1 MRSRLLI
8 LFILLA
14 NYLYAVDLQCLQGVW
29 EEVDMTP
36 DESMSSANELYLIVK
51 NRQML
56 YVWVEQGNVTH
67 VQLEYMCFIPD
78 EQQNKNVRYKDIKNN
93 ESGDVYLAKHP
104 LNDTAMINSECYQE
118 MMSCSEEDLYVSSAM
133 YGRGNL
139 NFALKES
146 IFYNDP
152 DFGYFVDCARI
163 KVDKA
168 YIYDS
173 TMHKTNEFLT
183 KKKECFVIESN
194 GKYVKMECRGK
205 SGKVIVGY
213 LRKKDI
219 VFDEF
224 IE

>member
-14 NYLYAVDLQCLQGVW
+14 NYLYAGDLQCLQGVW
-29 EEVDMTP
+29 EEFDMTP
-36 DESMSSANELYLIVK
+36 DKSMSSVNELYLIVK

-56 YVWVEQGNVTH
+56 SVWVKQGNVTH
-67 VQLEYMCFIPD
+67 VQLEYMCFIPN

-104 LNDTAMINSECYQE
+104 LNDTAMINSECSPE
-118 MMSCSEEDLYVSSAM
+118 MISCGEEDLFVSSAM
-133 YGRGNL
+133 YRRGNL

-152 DFGYFVDCARI
+152 DFGFFVDGARI
-163 KVDKA
+163 KVAKA

-173 TMHKTNEFLT
+173 TMRKTNEFLT
-183 KKKECFVIESN
+183 KKDECFVIESN
-194 GKYVKMECRGK
+194 DKYVKMECRGK

-213 LRKKDI
+213 LRKEDI
-219 VFDEF
+219 VFDKF

>member
-14 NYLYAVDLQCLQGVW
+14 NYLYAGDLQCLQGVW
-29 EEVDMTP
+29 KEFDMTP
-36 DESMSSANELYLIVK
+36 DKSMSSVNELYLIVK

-56 YVWVEQGNVTH
+56 SVWVEQGNVTH

-104 LNDTAMINSECYQE
+104 LNDTAMINSECSPE
-118 MMSCSEEDLYVSSAM
+118 MISCGEEDLFVSSAM
-133 YGRGNL
+133 YRRGNL

-152 DFGYFVDCARI
+152 DFGFFVDGARI
-163 KVDKA
+163 KVAKA

-173 TMHKTNEFLT
+173 TKRKTNEFLT
-183 KKKECFVIESN
+183 KEDECFVIESN
-194 GKYVKMECRGK
+194 DKYVKMECRGK

-213 LRKKDI
+213 LRKEDI
-219 VFDEF
+219 VFDKF

>member
-118 MMSCSEEDLYVSSAM
+118 MMS
-133 YGRGNL
+133 
-139 NFALKES
+139 
-146 IFYNDP
+146 
-152 DFGYFVDCARI
+152 
-163 KVDKA
+163 
-168 YIYDS
+168 
-173 TMHKTNEFLT
+173 
-183 KKKECFVIESN
+183 
-194 GKYVKMECRGK
+194 
-205 SGKVIVGY
+205 
-213 LRKKDI
+213 
-219 VFDEF
+219 
-224 IE
+224 